1 MPLRFDHVVTRQA
14 GQRCFVSM
22 HMHLPAG
29 LSLGQ
34 AAALRN
40 AVEQQ
45 LVDAVQG
52 LHAIIEMMP
61 VDVEPVQP
69 LPGVDAVMPR
79 TAVPE

>member
-1 MPLRFDHVVTRQA
+1 MPSFDIMSEVDQP
-14 GQRCFVSM
+14 S
-22 HMHLPAG
+22 
-29 LSLGQ
+29 
-34 AAALRN
+34 LRN

-52 LHAIIEMMP
+52 LHATIEMMP